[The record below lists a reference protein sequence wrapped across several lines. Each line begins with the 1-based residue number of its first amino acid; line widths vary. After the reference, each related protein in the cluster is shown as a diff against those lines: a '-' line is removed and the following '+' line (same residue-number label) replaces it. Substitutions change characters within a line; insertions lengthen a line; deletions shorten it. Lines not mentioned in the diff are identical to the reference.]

1 MIAWATYNS
10 APGHAQSLFFQ
21 KHQSIFWNLLTNGMN
36 VVPARKKKNQ
46 KYGPG
51 KCFKFER
58 KINDHEIARDSAET
72 IAPLEDDFFSF
83 LQLKKRINY

>member
-1 MIAWATYNS
+1 M
-10 APGHAQSLFFQ
+10 
-21 KHQSIFWNLLTNGMN
+21 NL
-36 VVPARKKKNQ
+36 VPARKKLKNMVQ
-46 KYGPG
+46 YSG

-72 IAPLEDDFFSF
+72 IAPWRSFFSF